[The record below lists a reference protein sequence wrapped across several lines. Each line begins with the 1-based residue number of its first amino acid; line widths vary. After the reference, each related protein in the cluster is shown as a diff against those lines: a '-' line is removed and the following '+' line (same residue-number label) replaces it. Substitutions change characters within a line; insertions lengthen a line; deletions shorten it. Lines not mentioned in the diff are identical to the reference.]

1 MTSHDQELRLFNDI
15 LDRIEKIEGTMN
27 KLFSKR
33 KELAM
38 PREVEDGIFL
48 TAVWALDLKD
58 KFTKYANRRY
68 EG

>member
-1 MTSHDQELRLFNDI
+1 MTPHDKELRLYNDI
-15 LDRIEKIEGTMN
+15 MDRLEKIEGTMN

-33 KELAM
+33 KELTM
-38 PREVEDGIFL
+38 PREVEDGIFI

-68 EG
+68 D

>member
-1 MTSHDQELRLFNDI
+1 MTPHDLELKLFNDI
-15 LDRIEKIEGTMN
+15 MKTIEKIEGTMN

-33 KELAM
+33 KELAI

-68 EG
+68 E